1 MTDIDLLRGDCSR
14 CFGLCCVALS
24 FERGPLFAFDKPA
37 GEPCPNL
44 TQQGRC
50 AVHERLAAAGM
61 TGCARYDCLGAGQLA
76 TEMFAAVD
84 RTLPR
89 NARVIGLAFARL
101 IQIQTMRLL
110 IRRTRPAGATELAMR
125 LEAATRDYKA
135 LALLDLAAARRDL
148 AAAVREGERPGIV
161 PGLEADQDLEAIAP

>member
-61 TGCARYDCLGAGQLA
+61 TGCARSDCLGAGQLA
-76 TEMFAAVD
+76 TEMFAAVE
-84 RTLPR
+84 RCVPR
-89 NARVIGLAFARL
+89 NARVFGLAFARL
-101 IQIQTMRLL
+101 VQIQTMRLL

-125 LEAATRDYKA
+125 LEAATSATLPRIPRSTAISSRSCGSSRPCDRA
-135 LALLDLAAARRDL
+135 SP
-148 AAAVREGERPGIV
+148 GEWG
-161 PGLEADQDLEAIAP
+161 

>member
-24 FERGPLFAFDKPA
+24 FERGPHFAFDKPA

-44 TQQGRC
+44 TWQGRC
-50 AVHERLAAAGM
+50 AVHDRLAAVGM
-61 TGCARYDCLGAGQLA
+61 AGCAKYDCLGAGQLA
-76 TEMFAAVD
+76 TKMFAAVD

-89 NARVIGLAFARL
+89 NARLIGLAFAWL
-101 IQIQTMRLL
+101 VEIQTMRLL
-110 IRRTRPAGATELAMR
+110 IGRTQPAGAADLAKR
-125 LEAATRDYKA
+125 LEAATKDYKA

-148 AAAVREGERPGIV
+148 AAAVRGGDMASNRAE
-161 PGLEADQDLEAIAP
+161 L